1 MVEHHSV
8 PLCVLRRRIC
18 LQEPGSLASPGAMV
32 GQLAALLGEGDNDIT
47 AAFQAAM
54 DQQAQEDAQ
63 AQRADAAPTSPTA
76 AALQDQVRFLTRTW

>member
-1 MVEHHSV
+1 MEHHSV
-8 PLCVLRRRIC
+8 PLRVLRRRIC

-54 DQQAQEDAQ
+54 DQQAQDDAQ
-63 AQRADAAPTSPTA
+63 HADAAPTSPIA
-76 AALQDQVRFLTRTW
+76 AALQAQVKKFLGAESEF